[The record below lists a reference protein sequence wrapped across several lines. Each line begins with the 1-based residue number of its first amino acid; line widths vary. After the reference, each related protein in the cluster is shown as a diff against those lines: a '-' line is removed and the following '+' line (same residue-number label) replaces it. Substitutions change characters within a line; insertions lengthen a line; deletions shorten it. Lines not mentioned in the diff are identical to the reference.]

1 MWPWTRT
8 ACRMRG
14 LLAAS
19 SKLLITRSTLQNGAS
34 ATCGRRW
41 GKRGN
46 HQGQDHV
53 RQEGRGCTREN
64 HHFGIFKAQILQN
77 GDSRAGGRAG
87 RGQGDTCG
95 NHHFVIFKAQIF
107 QNGDSRAGGAG
118 RGQGDTCGNH
128 HFGIFKAQI
137 LQSRNSRAVGG
148 EGARAGITSLAFSRP
163 KSFKMVIPARGGGG
177 QGARGSR
184 LENLGLQTPILGS
197 KTEVCKPRSRLENG
211 GLQSLILGS
220 KMGVC
225 KPALSSKV
233 VIPHTG
239 DSPARAGVGRR

>member
-19 SKLLITRSTLQNGAS
+19 SKLLITRSTLQNSAS

-64 HHFGIFKAQILQN
+64 HHFGIFKAQI
-77 GDSRAGGRAG
+77 
-87 RGQGDTCG
+87 
-95 NHHFVIFKAQIF
+95 F

-118 RGQGDTCGNH
+118 RGAGGARHFCIVKAEIFQNGD
-128 HFGIFKAQI
+128 
-137 LQSRNSRAVGG
+137 SRAEGG
-148 EGARAGITSLAFSRP
+148 EDRDQRARL
-163 KSFKMVIPARGGGG
+163 KY
-177 QGARGSR
+177 
-184 LENLGLQTPILGS
+184 
-197 KTEVCKPRSRLENG
+197 
-211 GLQSLILGS
+211 
-220 KMGVC
+220 
-225 KPALSSKV
+225 
-233 VIPHTG
+233 
-239 DSPARAGVGRR
+239 